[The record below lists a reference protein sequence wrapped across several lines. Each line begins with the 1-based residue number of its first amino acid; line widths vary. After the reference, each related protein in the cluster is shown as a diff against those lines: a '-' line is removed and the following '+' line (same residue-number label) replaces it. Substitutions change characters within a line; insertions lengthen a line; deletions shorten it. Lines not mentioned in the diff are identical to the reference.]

1 MAEDRPSPQRLIPLL
16 ELEFSDPAEALGRA
30 LAASEHA
37 GGLAAW
43 ERAVGLHHELL
54 TGSGRIRLP
63 RRDLAGPHA
72 LESRGTISRREL
84 DAHLFLLL
92 VAVPTA
98 GAPVDRAAVEWLGHC
113 VEAAVLGG
121 WRPDRTRYL
130 AALFC
135 ELMSA
140 LERTW
145 VLDSSSAPIDVGE
158 DVAEHDRRVLE
169 RILGRLPRPRLVAA
183 EGTDRALL
191 TARPDALWW
200 QGRHPDP
207 AHLLDLGYQAVA
219 AGIAAPLVGVLHRG
233 PDALSVSPLVL
244 DVDEAVDD
252 QLVGVDRI
260 TGTSVRLRVGGPEA
274 D

>member
-1 MAEDRPSPQRLIPLL
+1 MSGERPSPQRPIPLL
-16 ELEFSDPAEALGRA
+16 ELEFTDPAEALGRA

-54 TGSGRIRLP
+54 TGTGRIRLP
-63 RRDLAGPHA
+63 KRELAGPHT
-72 LESRGTISRREL
+72 LQRRGTISAQEL

-113 VEAAVLGG
+113 VEAAVVGG
-121 WRPDRTRYL
+121 WRPDRVRFL

-135 ELMSA
+135 DLLAAM
-140 LERTW
+140 ERTW
-145 VLDSSSAPIDVGE
+145 ALDRDSAATEVGP
-158 DVAEHDRRVLE
+158 DVADHDRRVLE
-169 RILGRLPRPRLVAA
+169 RALGRLPRPRLAKA
-183 EGTDRALL
+183 DGTDTALL

-207 AHLLDLGYQAVA
+207 EHLIDLGFQVVA
-219 AGIAAPLVGVLHRG
+219 AGVAAPMVGVLQRG
-233 PDALSVSPLVL
+233 PDALSVSPMVL
-244 DVDEAVDD
+244 DVHEALDD
-252 QLVGVDRI
+252 QLVGTDRV
-260 TGTSVRLRVGGPEA
+260 TGTEVRMRIGPAE
-274 D
+274 

>member
-1 MAEDRPSPQRLIPLL
+1 MSEERPSPQRLVPLL
-16 ELEFSDPAEALGRA
+16 ELEFTDPAEALGRA

-43 ERAVGLHHELL
+43 DRAVGLHHELL

-63 RRDLAGPHA
+63 KRDLAGPHS
-72 LESRGTISRREL
+72 LEHRGTISKQEL

-113 VEAAVLGG
+113 VEAAVVGG
-121 WRPDRTRYL
+121 WRTDRVRYL

-135 ELMSA
+135 ELLAAM
-140 LERTW
+140 ERTW
-145 VLDSSSAPIDVGE
+145 ALDRDSAATEVGD

-169 RILGRLPRPRLVAA
+169 RILGKLPRPRLTKAD
-183 EGTDRALL
+183 GTDTALL

-207 AHLLDLGYQAVA
+207 AHLIDLGFQVVA
-219 AGIAAPLVGVLHRG
+219 AGMAAPIVGVLHRG

-244 DVDEAVDD
+244 DVEEALDD
-252 QLVGVDRI
+252 QLVGIDRV
-260 TGTSVRLRVGGPEA
+260 TGTNVRLRIGQAE
-274 D
+274 

>member
-1 MAEDRPSPQRLIPLL
+1 VADDRPSPQRLVPLL
-16 ELEFSDPAEALGRA
+16 ELEFADPAEALGRA

-63 RRDLAGPHA
+63 RREVVGPHQLQA
-72 LESRGTISRREL
+72 RGTISTREL
-84 DAHLFLLL
+84 DAHLFLHL

-135 ELMSA
+135 ELLGA

-145 VLDSSSAPIDVGE
+145 ALDAASARTDVGD

-169 RILGRLPRPRLVAA
+169 RILGKLPRPRLVRA

-207 AHLLDLGYQAVA
+207 DHLVDLGFQAVA
-219 AGIAAPLVGVLHRG
+219 AGVAAPLVGVLHRG

-244 DVDEAVDD
+244 DVEEAFDD

-260 TGTSVRLRVGGPEA
+260 TGTGVRLRIGEPE
-274 D
+274 